1 MSYWTYVHGSILVD
15 TCSRSTPETLYTVQT
30 VLNHLP
36 RISGSEGP
44 AKFYPILL
52 DGHSRS
58 STHDEFERLS
68 NLGDRRNSR
77 YGWFETQ
84 THCFIALHGELRDRM
99 LEQTL
104 RETTKALSRLSSR
117 LWVEECLI
125 TVNGF
130 DKDFLFN
137 NPEWLRGNY
146 DSKWT
151 SDLLWK
157 FKDEER
163 TV

>member
-1 MSYWTYVHGSILVD
+1 MSSWTYVHGSILVD
-15 TCSRSTPETLYTVQT
+15 TCSRSTPETLYKVQT

-52 DGHSRS
+52 DGHSYS
-58 STHDEFERLS
+58 STHDEFERFS

-77 YGWFETQ
+77 YGCFETQ
-84 THCFIALHGELRDRM
+84 SRCLIVLHGGLRDRM
-99 LEQTL
+99 FEQTL
-104 RETTKALSRLSSR
+104 YETTKALSRLSSR
-117 LWVEECLI
+117 LLVQECLI

-137 NPEWLRGNY
+137 NPEWLQDNY
-146 DSKWT
+146 DSTWT
-151 SDLLWK
+151 SDLLWE

>member
-1 MSYWTYVHGSILVD
+1 MSYWTYVHGSLLVE
-15 TCSRSTPETLYTVQT
+15 TYSRSTPETLYKVQT

-36 RISGSEGP
+36 LIYGSEGP
-44 AKFYPILL
+44 VKFYPVLP
-52 DGHSRS
+52 DGHAYS
-58 STHDEFERLS
+58 STHDEFEQFS

-84 THCFIALHGELRDRM
+84 TRCLIVLHGALRDRM
-99 LEQTL
+99 FEQTL
-104 RETTKALSRLSSR
+104 YETTKALSRLSSR
-117 LWVEECLI
+117 LCVEECLI

-137 NPEWLRGNY
+137 NPKWLPDNY
-146 DSKWT
+146 DPEWT
-151 SDLLWK
+151 SDLLWE

>member
-15 TCSRSTPETLYTVQT
+15 TCSRSTPETLYKVQT

-36 RISGSEGP
+36 QISGSEWP

-52 DGHSRS
+52 DGHSHS
-58 STHDEFERLS
+58 STHDEFEQLS

-84 THCFIALHGELRDRM
+84 SRCLIVLHGELRDRM
-99 LEQTL
+99 FGQTL
-104 RETTKALSRLSSR
+104 CETTKALSRLSSR
-117 LWVEECLI
+117 LWVQECLI
-125 TVNGF
+125 TVNGY

-137 NPEWLRGNY
+137 NPEWLHDNY
-146 DSKWT
+146 NPKWT

-157 FKDEER
+157 FEEE
-163 TV
+163 